1 MSTLENNS
9 RDNRI
14 ALYVAVGKILA
25 MVAQFIMPLFLTR
38 FLSKYDYGI
47 YSQFYLI
54 FGFLLSILGMG
65 VQSNLYYFYPKTSEH
80 EQNRLVWGTVILILS
95 IGSIGCGLFL
105 LPSINHFVIS
115 NEVLE
120 KYIFIISLC
129 VFLALPSLIVDPL
142 SVVRKD
148 RVLAM
153 LYHPLEVVSK
163 IVLVISFALVFKTL
177 ESIFYGVLILQ
188 LLIFI
193 FVLIYICR
201 NYPPSHTSISF
212 DSLKQQ
218 LIYSLPFGIA
228 VILNT
233 FSGRFDKLLSIS
245 FLSPEEYATYSIA
258 FFGIPGIMQIYDSL
272 CQVNVTNMAKLYK
285 EGNVQGVKNEYKDF
299 VIRTL
304 SFSLPVILIVFVFS
318 PQIIELLFS
327 KTYLDSVPFFRIYI
341 LTFVLAMFGSGT
353 ILRAINRTKLSMW
366 AYFCSVLVTLPLSY
380 WLIKEY
386 GIWGAILS
394 SVINTVFPKI
404 LQIGFEIHVIKS
416 SIKDYFPWKEIF
428 FLTVVAVLLLIPFI
442 LLNILVPLNILAV
455 VILSVIYISAVY
467 LLYIRHD
474 SFIVDAGT
482 LKAYAVR
489 VKHKFLKNE

>member
-54 FGFLLSILGMG
+54 FGFLLSIMGMG
-65 VQSNLYYFYPKTSEH
+65 VQSNLYYFYPKTSAQ
-80 EQNRLVWGTVILILS
+80 EQNCLVWGTVILILS
-95 IGSIGCGLFL
+95 IGSLGSLLFL
-105 LPSINHFVIS
+105 LPSINHFVVN

-120 KYIFIISLC
+120 KYVFIISSC
-129 VFLALPSLIVDPL
+129 VLLALPSLIVDPL
-142 SVVRKD
+142 SVVRQD

-153 LYHPLEVVSK
+153 LYHPLEIVSK
-163 IVLVISFALVFKTL
+163 IVIVISFALIFKTL
-177 ESIFYGVLILQ
+177 ESIFYGILILQ
-188 LLIFI
+188 VLIFL
-193 FVLIYICR
+193 FVLIYIFR
-201 NYPPSHTSISF
+201 NYPPSYKSF
-212 DSLKQQ
+212 SLDLIKKQ

-233 FSGRFDKLLSIS
+233 LSGRFDKLLSVS

-285 EGNVQGVKNEYKDF
+285 EGNVQGVKDEYKSF

-304 SFSLPVILIVFVFS
+304 SFSLPVILVVYLFS

-327 KTYLDSVPFFRIYI
+327 KNYIDSVPFFRVYI
-341 LTFVLAMFGSGT
+341 LTFILAMFGSGT

-366 AYFCSVLVTLPLSY
+366 AYFCSVLVTLPISFL
-380 WLIKEY
+380 LIKEY

-394 SVINTVFPKI
+394 AVVNTVFPKV
-404 LQIGFEIHVIKS
+404 LQIGFEIHEIKS
-416 SIKDYFPWKEIF
+416 SIKDYFPWKDIF
-428 FLTVVAVLLLIPFI
+428 FLVVVAGVLLIPFI
-442 LLNILVPLNILAV
+442 LLNMLVSLNIFAV
-455 VILSVIYISAVY
+455 VILSVIYILTVY

-474 SFIVDAGT
+474 SFVVDAST